1 MKLDK
6 FVGYAV
12 VVAAFTAA
20 IAVLIPWNA
29 RTWTEARTVKVF
41 TYGHPKWTSASTTR
55 EVGERIL
62 QLVHMKG
69 NIDVATV
76 HRNLIFVNETMD
88 NEVLDEDTQVQV
100 RELARMNMGT
110 FMAHPEYRRMTWE
123 LDSLQKSDP
132 AWRTLREPTETTWHW
147 NVLREHAGKMFPFC
161 LAFCLVGLAGLM
173 KLWGLAKLVYVCG
186 CTISF
191 LLSVAGGAVAQTVK
205 KAASDKQKDKAG
217 QTLQID
223 ARVSLYTSEGPPNPG
238 LFVRV
243 TNSRRKG
250 LVETVSTFNPRN
262 RSWSSDIV
270 AGLWVPGTGKT
281 KVLADVLWTDANGAG
296 ARIGAG
302 VQIFRSGR
310 FGFFALP
317 VLRWERKVHGPPAHS
332 FAVGPNPNIKI
343 GQSRWSIAPD
353 VGFRKTQG
361 RPWAWSAGF
370 GIRFAP
376 RGSRFQI
383 EEGLLT
389 NQAGFTQIRSRL
401 ISTFAY

>member
-1 MKLDK
+1 MKFDRA
-6 FVGYAV
+6 FGYAV
-12 VVAAFTAA
+12 VVATFTAA

-29 RTWTEARTVKVF
+29 RTWTEARTVKIF
-41 TYGHPKWTSASTTR
+41 TYGHPRWTDETARKEASS
-55 EVGERIL
+55 RIV
-62 QLVHMKG
+62 QLVNMTG
-69 NIDVATV
+69 NIDIATV
-76 HRNLIFVNETMD
+76 HRNLIFVNEIIG
-88 NEVLDEDTQVQV
+88 NASIGAAQEPV
-100 RELARMNMGT
+100 RRLAKMNMD
-110 FMAHPEYRRMTWE
+110 AYLSHPEYRRMMWE

-281 KVLADVLWTDANGAG
+281 KVLADVLWTDASGAG

-317 VLRWERKVHGPPAHS
+317 VLRWERKVHGPPIHS
-332 FAVGPNPNIKI
+332 FAIGPNPNIKI
-343 GQSRWSIAPD
+343 GSTRWSIAPD
-353 VGFRKTQG
+353 VGARRTQGKPWTWYAGVGIRYTPDKGKTQVELG
-361 RPWAWSAGF
+361 G
-370 GIRFAP
+370 
-376 RGSRFQI
+376 
-383 EEGLLT
+383 LT
-389 NQAGFTQIRSRL
+389 NNAGWTFVRPRFIR
-401 ISTFAY
+401 TMAY